1 MESAEHS
8 RNIMRAKRVSPRT
21 ANPESRQAPRRAGE
35 LANQWKDTVA
45 VVEAE
50 SYIEHAG
57 HKHISLFDRLDWKIS
72 SLLLCSLRHS
82 GNSIQVA
89 LVLFIS
95 SAA

>member
-1 MESAEHS
+1 M
-8 RNIMRAKRVSPRT
+8 
-21 ANPESRQAPRRAGE
+21 
-35 LANQWKDTVA
+35 ANQWKDTVA

-72 SLLLCSLRHS
+72 SLLLCCLRQS

-95 SAA
+95 SAALLTYLGRESSALETRVDYQVPYATYI